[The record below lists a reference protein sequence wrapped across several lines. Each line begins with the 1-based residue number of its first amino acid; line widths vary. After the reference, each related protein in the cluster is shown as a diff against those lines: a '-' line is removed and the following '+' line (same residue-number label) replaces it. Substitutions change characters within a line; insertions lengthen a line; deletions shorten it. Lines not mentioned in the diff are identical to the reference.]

1 MVVSKRKSLAG
12 INGIPL
18 EQDQYA
24 DSVVFGV
31 SSRASIARG
40 TVGKVLLPGGRV
52 WNVGNILRKREY
64 GGELFGSF
72 VCPLLAQGRRIR
84 EGRLVGRRQM
94 VLSRRGI
101 RYKAEDRG

>member
-24 DSVVFGV
+24 DSVVFGI
-31 SSRASIARG
+31 SSRAPIARG
-40 TVGKVLLPGGRV
+40 TVGKALLPGESLERRKHPAQTRV
-52 WNVGNILRKREY
+52 RRGVVRK
-64 GGELFGSF
+64 F
-72 VCPLLAQGRRIR
+72 CHPLLAQGRRIR

>member
-72 VCPLLAQGRRIR
+72 VVTTRSRSEDQRRTSGGKTADGSLAKGHK
-84 EGRLVGRRQM
+84 V
-94 VLSRRGI
+94 
-101 RYKAEDRG
+101 

>member
-24 DSVVFGV
+24 DPVVFGV

-64 GGELFGSF
+64 GGEF
-72 VCPLLAQGRRIR
+72 CRPLLAQGRRIR

>member
-72 VCPLLAQGRRIR
+72 VVHYSLKVVWWEDGRWFSR
-84 EGRLVGRRQM
+84 EG
-94 VLSRRGI
+94 
-101 RYKAEDRG
+101 A

>member
-24 DSVVFGV
+24 DPVVFGV

-52 WNVGNILRKREY
+52 WNVGNILRKRR
-64 GGELFGSF
+64 GVVRKF
-72 VCPLLAQGRRIR
+72 CRPLLAQGRRIR

>member
-24 DSVVFGV
+24 DSVVFGI

-40 TVGKVLLPGGRV
+40 TVGKALLPGGRV

-64 GGELFGSF
+64 GGELFGNF
-72 VCPLLAQGRRIR
+72 VVHYSLKVGGSEKDVWWEDGRWFSR
-84 EGRLVGRRQM
+84 EG
-94 VLSRRGI
+94 
-101 RYKAEDRG
+101 A

>member
-24 DSVVFGV
+24 DSVVFGI
-31 SSRASIARG
+31 SSRAPIARG
-40 TVGKVLLPGGRV
+40 TVGKALLPGERV

-64 GGELFGSF
+64 GGELFGNF
-72 VCPLLAQGRRIR
+72 VVHYSLKVGGSEKDVWWEDGRWFSR
-84 EGRLVGRRQM
+84 EG
-94 VLSRRGI
+94 
-101 RYKAEDRG
+101 A

>member
-24 DSVVFGV
+24 DPVVFGV

-52 WNVGNILRKREY
+52 WSCSE
-64 GGELFGSF
+64 
-72 VCPLLAQGRRIR
+72 
-84 EGRLVGRRQM
+84 
-94 VLSRRGI
+94 VLSSTTRSRSEDQRRTSGG
-101 RYKAEDRG
+101 KTADGSLAKGHKV